1 MKPRWPVE
9 ILGTGSGMPAKVLS
23 NDDIAKMV
31 DTSDE
36 WITRRTGIRERR
48 IVTDGQTTLSLALD
62 ASRGALR
69 DAGLSASELDLII
82 CATLTPDHHLPAT
95 ACQIQHQ
102 LGAGTIPAFDLNA
115 ACSGFVFGVITA
127 AQFITGG
134 SAGKVLVI
142 GAECLSTITD
152 PQDRSTCIL
161 FGDGAA
167 AAVLGRSTCD
177 ERGMISCIW
186 GSDGSGDK
194 LIWLPAGG
202 AREPASTRTVN
213 ERLHYLRMRGRELY
227 KFAVVRMQELI
238 AETVADAGVSVSDI
252 ALIVPHQSNL
262 RIIESACR
270 KLGIPDESVM
280 VNIDRYG
287 NTSAAS
293 VPLALHEARR
303 DGRIKSGDLVLLIAF
318 GGGLTWASA
327 LMRV

>member
-1 MKPRWPVE
+1 MSK
-9 ILGTGSGMPAKVLS
+9 
-23 NDDIAKMV
+23 
-31 DTSDE
+31 
-36 WITRRTGIRERR
+36 ITY
-48 IVTDGQTTLSLALD
+48 
-62 ASRGALR
+62 
-69 DAGLSASELDLII
+69 
-82 CATLTPDHHLPAT
+82 
-95 ACQIQHQ
+95 
-102 LGAGTIPAFDLNA
+102 
-115 ACSGFVFGVITA
+115 
-127 AQFITGG
+127 
-134 SAGKVLVI
+134 K
-142 GAECLSTITD
+142 
-152 PQDRSTCIL
+152 QDRSNSIL

-167 AAVLGRSTCD
+167 AAVLGRPTSD

-238 AETVADAGVSVSDI
+238 AETVADAGISVSDI

-327 LMRV
+327 LMRF